1 MYSMRAS
8 YRIAIY
14 YLRKK
19 ATIVLLFAYVFF
31 ALFYI
36 SRYSV
41 INAICT
47 DYQVTVSFL
56 GIYAYSHNDHWT
68 LLMMMISWFYLV
80 GDSPFSDET
89 QQYIFIRCSKIN
101 WIMGI
106 VVFIHIFAALYL
118 IWTLIICC
126 ALFLTNASIACSWD
140 SVLRS
145 LTSVR
150 TLIKN
155 YAPMFSF
162 SPYILNNYSV
172 AEAFLFTVLLR
183 YMMLILYGLIVTVVN
198 YFLHNNIGAFVGGGI
213 LVMDMVANKMF
224 VSDSYYRF
232 STVSLSNLNIL
243 DLHGS
248 SNRPTLSYA
257 MFFFI
262 IAIIG
267 SVGILVV
274 TTHGARVIQHL
285 FSKRRLRNGY
295 DHLQEYQ

>member
-19 ATIVLLFAYVFF
+19 TTIVLLFAYALF
-31 ALFYI
+31 ALFYT

-47 DYQVTVSFL
+47 DYQVEVSFL

-68 LLMMMISWFYLV
+68 LLIMMIGWFYLV
-80 GDSPFSDET
+80 GDAPFSDDT
-89 QQYIFIRCSKIN
+89 QQYIFIRCSKVS
-101 WIMGI
+101 WMMGI
-106 VVFIHIFAALYL
+106 VMFIHIFAALYL

-126 ALFLTNASIACSWD
+126 VLFLMNGSISYNWD

-150 TLIKN
+150 TLIQT
-155 YAPMFSF
+155 YEPMFSF

-172 AEAFLFTVLLR
+172 TEAFLFTVLLR
-183 YMMLILYGLIVTVVN
+183 YMMLILYGLVVTVSN
-198 YFLHNNIGAFVGGGI
+198 YFIHSNIGAFVGGGVF
-213 LVMDMVANKMF
+213 VMDMVANKTF
-224 VSDSYYRF
+224 VSESYYKF

-243 DLHGS
+243 DLLGS
-248 SNRPTLSYA
+248 SNRPTLTYA
-257 MFFFI
+257 VCFYI
-262 IAIIG
+262 VAIIG
-267 SVGILVV
+267 ASGILVV
-274 TTHGARVIQHL
+274 TPYGVRVIQRL
-285 FSKRRLRNGY
+285 FSKRRLKN
-295 DHLQEYQ
+295 DHDRL